1 MLLPVLLLSAAFAHS
16 PVEQDAMAPHP
27 VVPAD
32 EGGSAEAEAGAPPD
46 ADGPVDTD
54 TLPDEPAP
62 REPTTGEL
70 ELVWAAQPADDVLT
84 EARIRIDTRDFAGA
98 DARLNLLVRT
108 TDTPIAWFERAR
120 SLELQERCR
129 EALDAYDVAGS
140 KAEDVVLQRDIT
152 YRSAICLNDLQR
164 HEEARDRMRMLA
176 ADKGLDPSVMPVV
189 DLELGIAEAGMGKRK
204 GSRRITA
211 AISALGPDTNDH
223 TAWAR
228 SRARFMVTRLSL
240 NAVADIPLQGNKK
253 AARNLVKR
261 AEALKAAE
269 QQVVAI
275 ARTGEPE
282 YALAGILALGDAY
295 LDLHDD
301 FLAAPPP
308 RKLDTEQVALYR
320 QQVATKASVLRDKA
334 FLFYDEGVQF
344 AAKVQWHGGVT
355 ERLKSRRN
363 ALQAPTGALQA
374 EAAGS

>member
-1 MLLPVLLLSAAFAHS
+1 MMLSALLLSSALAQS
-16 PVEQDAMAPHP
+16 PASEDAVPP
-27 VVPAD
+27 VPDSSV
-32 EGGSAEAEAGAPPD
+32 EAETTDPMSGRPSDVDGTVEPSTPPNDAPPH
-46 ADGPVDTD
+46 
-54 TLPDEPAP
+54 
-62 REPTTGEL
+62 EPTTGEL
-70 ELVWAAQPADDVLT
+70 ELVWAAQPPADVLT

-108 TDTPIAWFERAR
+108 TDAPAAWFERAR

-140 KAEDVVLQRDIT
+140 KADDIALQRDIT

-164 HEEARDRMRMLA
+164 HDDARARMRILA
-176 ADKGLDPSVMPVV
+176 ADKGLAPGAIPVV

-204 GSRRITA
+204 GSRRITS
-211 AISALGPDTNDH
+211 AIAALGPETNDH

-240 NAVADIPLQGNKK
+240 ASAADIPLQGNRK
-253 AARNLVKR
+253 AARNLLKR
-261 AEALKAAE
+261 AEALKGAE

-295 LDLHDD
+295 LKLHDD

-308 RKLDTEQVALYR
+308 RSLNTEQVALYR

-334 FLFYDEGVQF
+334 FRFYDEGVQF
-344 AAKVQWHGGVT
+344 AARVQWHGGVT
-355 ERLKSRRN
+355 ERLKSRRD
-363 ALQAPTGALQA
+363 ALQAPTGPEEG